1 MPSRWWSGWSSRVL
15 RPIRRTPKPT
25 IPAISSHIALIVWRI
40 HRAMRMT
47 GSLVGGG
54 AGRRLVLFLLFA
66 ERPAEPLPP
75 LPLLLPEAAE
85 RDDRPDPP
93 LRDPPLLDPP
103 LRDPPLWDP
112 PLRDPPL
119 LVPAPP
125 LRDAVMPDLRWLDP
139 PVLRCPPVPLEPL
152 APPDP
157 LEPPAPVELLR
168 LGRLPEVTVV
178 GRMTSAAVSL

>member
-1 MPSRWWSGWSSRVL
+1 M
-15 RPIRRTPKPT
+15 RT
-25 IPAISSHIALIVWRI
+25 
-40 HRAMRMT
+40 T

-54 AGRRLVLFLLFA
+54 AGRRLVLFLFFA

-85 RDDRPDPP
+85 RDDRPDP
-93 LRDPPLLDPP
+93 LRDPPP
-103 LRDPPLWDP
+103 L
-112 PLRDPPL
+112 DPPL

-125 LRDAVMPDLRWLDP
+125 LRDAVLPVLPWLDPPVLPWLDP
-139 PVLRCPPVPLEPL
+139 PVLRCPPFPLEPL

-168 LGRLPEVTVV
+168 FGRLPEVTVV
-178 GRMTSAAVSL
+178 GKMTSAAVSL